1 MRPARSL
8 HPASRRWQP
17 LAVAV
22 AASLALAACGG
33 GDDSDDDANPL
44 GISAVKVF
52 GDSLSD
58 SGTFAG
64 LPGMARTFT
73 VQGTRNEPTVLWVEH
88 VTAAYGLGAQCPVYK
103 FNGTTFAANPK
114 AGCTNF
120 AIGGGRIN
128 NPVASGG
135 GLAPLSIKKQLQ
147 DGAAA
152 GWKKGDLLL
161 IDGGGNDAADV
172 VGAYLGAAGDKGAQY
187 LALLRTQVS
196 EAALTQVLAQPNGM
210 ENAGGLYMQ
219 ALADGFAAEIR
230 SSALDKGAEHV
241 VVANMPT
248 ITYTPRFQGV
258 LDMIAQAAGG
268 GSPGA
273 TARAQAEGLFQGW
286 VNAFNQR
293 LAANLAG
300 DARVKVVDVAA
311 RFTDF
316 MVRPA
321 AYGLTNVTLP
331 VCGADG
337 VAVVPKREF
346 VDCTADA
353 LAATPPPPGAPAGR
367 SWWERFMFADSFHPT
382 PYGHALM
389 GDQVIQVLDDADWL

>member
-1 MRPARSL
+1 MHL
-8 HPASRRWQP
+8 HPLSRTLDRRWQP
-17 LAVAV
+17 LALAV

-33 GDDSDDDANPL
+33 GDDGNDDANPL
-44 GISAVKVF
+44 GITAVKVF

-64 LPGMARTFT
+64 LPGQGRTFT

-103 FNGTTFAANPK
+103 FNGTAFAPNPK
-114 AGCTNF
+114 AGCTNY

-128 NPVASGG
+128 NPLDSGG
-135 GLAPLSIKKQLQ
+135 ALAPLSIKKQLQ

-152 GWKKGDLLL
+152 GWAKGDLLL
-161 IDGGGNDAADV
+161 IDGGGNDAADL
-172 VGAYLGAAGDKGAQY
+172 VGAYLNAPSDRGVKY
-187 LALLRTQVS
+187 LALLRTQLS
-196 EAALTQVLAQPNGM
+196 EQALAQVMGRPNDQ
-210 ENAGGLYMQ
+210 ETAGGLFMQ
-219 ALADGFAAEIR
+219 ALADGFVAEIR
-230 SSALDKGAEHV
+230 ASALDKGAQHV

-248 ITYTPRFQGV
+248 ITYTPRFQAV
-258 LDMIAQAAGG
+258 LDRIADANGG
-268 GSPGA
+268 GVPGT
-273 TARAQAEGLFQGW
+273 TARAQAEALFKGW

-300 DARVKVVDVAA
+300 DKRVQVIDVAG

-316 MVRPA
+316 MVRPS
-321 AYGLTNVTLP
+321 AYGLSNVTLP

-337 VAVVPKREF
+337 VTVLPKRDF
-346 VDCTADA
+346 ASCTADA
-353 LAATPPPPGAPAGR
+353 LSGTTPPPGAPAGR

-389 GDQVIQVLDDADWL
+389 ADQVIQVLDDADWL